1 MAKAP
6 SRKRNDVASQKR
18 DNDNPPKKKGPGS
31 PARFKGKPRGPGLSC
46 KMPHLTNA
54 MKVVAK
60 HGGRVEIM
68 PDGRII
74 IIPAG
79 QDHPTTQAGDDLD
92 KWMAEKNARQA

>member
-1 MAKAP
+1 MKVSP
-6 SRKRNDVASQKR
+6 SHQCD
-18 DNDNPPKKKGPGS
+18 DDNPPKTKGPGS
-31 PARFKGKPRGPGLSC
+31 PARFKGVPRGPARSFKEGAL
-46 KMPHLTNA
+46 KKA

-60 HGGRVEIM
+60 HGGHLEIM

-74 IIPAG
+74 ILTG